1 MSPGLLWGIAAVCV
15 VLLVGV
21 IVFIVIRTKQAQQDR
36 ARMEAD
42 LPVIRQ
48 NEQAAQ
54 YALYQNGIVCSAHYS
69 NLGYK
74 FIEYRTNA
82 GDRRKIRLYLRDVGR
97 YVHACRLRGDIRAYV

>member
-42 LPVIRQ
+42 LPVIY
-48 NEQAAQ
+48 AA
-54 YALYQNGIVCSAHYS
+54 
-69 NLGYK
+69 
-74 FIEYRTNA
+74 
-82 GDRRKIRLYLRDVGR
+82 
-97 YVHACRLRGDIRAYV
+97 